1 MLVRRRAHVK
11 PGSSAGVVGRQSGD
25 TARRPERA
33 HRASAMV
40 RQMDAEG
47 FGNCS
52 NEGECEVVCPKEIA
66 PESIARMRREYFRAV
81 LVGKKA

>member
-25 TARRPERA
+25 TARHSERA

-52 NEGECEVVCPKEIA
+52 IEGECEAVCPKEISL
-66 PESIARMRREYFRAV
+66 ENIARMQREYFRAV
-81 LVGKKA
+81 LVGREK